1 MNDGISHLTKPK
13 ISACQTNGYRVL
25 PWLNMQRMCILELW
39 MLVRNIVL
47 KPYCMVRLL
56 QLSHSAGETI
66 FRGGERI

>member
-13 ISACQTNGYRVL
+13 ISACQTNGYRLL
-25 PWLNMQRMCILELW
+25 PWLNMQRMCILELR

-56 QLSHSAGETI
+56 RLAI
-66 FRGGERI
+66 IPFRR

>member
-13 ISACQTNGYRVL
+13 ISACQTNGYRGL

-56 QLSHSAGETI
+56 RLAI
-66 FRGGERI
+66 IPFRR